1 MSSLASQ
8 LKSISDKSASIA
20 LNRQQRSKIHSRSLI
35 FDPKVAAS
43 QDYDEIY
50 DVAIDALD
58 ELCELDSRFNKFKN
72 SLFANDSINFDRNVQ
87 SEDVVTQLDQNI
99 NAFFTLLGPYYN
111 FTAALRASEWL
122 VRRFQA
128 NMHNLEYMILTALPY
143 YMQPVFVKILNVIPK
158 QNIPQIFEWLVTAKD
173 QLRSP
178 TLQVCFRAFF
188 NDNHLFTFYSSFL
201 DEQIKRNTTYKEQ
214 LVFYLSITIQLLPAS
229 NKNTLN
235 ETLIPV
241 VLRSSDLML
250 TSKNSSLRLGA
261 YSVLAVLSAVAPL
274 SIELLNTLTFAVL
287 ANDIALEAQ
296 FAKQTVFLLIQ
307 LWTSTTELTTSE
319 ALSKTPS
326 LPINIIEHI
335 DISQAKKDKFLA
347 IYFSSIFPSETS
359 LQLLNMIELKG
370 NKRMF
375 KFVVH
380 SVLSSLK
387 PQHLN
392 GGVTSNNNS
401 TNYKDTILDIVRKL
415 IKLDQATFNEMLK
428 SLGLTVSELELTLE
442 GSLLATHSGDEKLDE
457 LGDNVDGDDDT
468 EYTKFVDEKQDDKE
482 DGDENTKFDI
492 SKLGASAPTYLDS
505 KYNPEFY
512 QLSFAFTRFCS
523 KVDIKS
529 QRAAILHFTHKVF
542 QNPALSITFLLRVGL
557 SLDVP
562 LLVRL
567 NSIKAIQR
575 MINNTA
581 DGKTDFYL
589 ILPLLLI
596 AFNDPSSHI
605 RAAFAQL
612 VQLVSEI
619 TKAIHENKKKQKTLL
634 FFESEVYANS
644 GEKKM
649 ISPQD
654 AIKLFAFI
662 GSLDGM
668 RLEEGKIATL
678 LKSIFNGK
686 FDKKTLGSLY
696 QTFILNQWAQPSLP
710 IVIKQRVWSIASQ
723 LNEMGV
729 NGVRTYFWDTDI
741 KPYLAKREEWLVQ
754 AKEAKL
760 ADDYNIVEKSLVQLV
775 GGDHL
780 SAEDSNSVS
789 HWLCQALDSNTSLQL
804 VANERITSI
813 FPKLTSVESK
823 VIILSKLVDLLVSDD
838 YVEFDPMITLQSLP
852 LDSAVFL
859 QILENVKIGD
869 QMPEQGVVKR
879 RRRSS
884 NSTKQAMAKSDMT
897 YLASQHLRKLSVI
910 LEVLEVNLRKATIAN
925 PKLLKVLFKILSD
938 LDYLG
943 NDGNLPI
950 LYAQEVLASCLLL
963 SISELKNSNHKH
975 QLDSNSVRADLIVN
989 SLRNSSSPQVQNRL
1003 LLVISELATLAPEII
1018 LHSVMPIFT
1027 FMGAHTIRQDDEFS
1041 NDALQKTV
1049 ARVIP
1054 ALASTNSGSFT
1065 TEIEFLL
1072 ASFTAAF
1079 KHIPSHRRVRLFVA
1093 LTKTLKPSN
1102 SMHILIYLLG
1112 EQYYQAKMQK
1122 NALEMRDIE
1131 TFVTAYLKA
1140 FAVETQL
1147 NGLDQFSNLLNE
1159 LPRHQLEENS
1169 KTYDQL
1175 RSRPIFGLAVV
1186 NSTTEELL
1194 KKRLALLEYLNSV
1207 LELDSANFDV
1217 TSLKSRIDIAL
1228 KESSEND
1235 TLVLPQI
1242 RHMTSFALSELDI
1255 YTNTEPHPEISAE
1268 LFVMLTSLVDLLPV
1282 VKFVESITEFLDVD
1296 KLGDNTAIKVGRN
1309 YAVLAARKFENEI
1322 SLTLESVVENF
1333 SDLDKLFI
1341 VLLKGIERNVDLEL
1355 QQAYLNL
1362 FAVITLKLGVDAGLT
1377 AKFSSVLIK
1386 SLGVITTSSGLLSS
1400 ESEIVIASISA
1411 IVSIVNVLGIKT
1423 LGLFPK
1429 IIPPTLKI
1437 WEQTTTTTTATTTRS
1452 ISATKIGR
1460 DEQNE
1465 SSKLVQES
1473 VLLLLSCYIKKMP
1486 SFMVTTLDSVILTIL
1501 NSDLTESQIKSSIMN
1516 LIIDRVN
1523 IGQVFK
1529 SLCSVWTQRQFYQSK
1544 NPASLG
1550 LYLNSMESTIN
1561 KLEKREAIS
1570 EATVF
1575 MKWLIQAFEFRDYSE
1590 KLEHPFDINTIHRM
1604 ESSFHSC
1611 AIAYVMKLNDKSFRP
1626 LFANLVRWAIDGEN
1640 SIHDVAKTS
1649 RLLSFYRFFNKLQEL
1664 LKSIVTSYYSYLVDA
1679 TSECLKSFASEEDKG
1694 NKDATTL
1701 RRIVL
1706 ISLSL
1711 SFTFD
1716 QDEYWSQQGR
1726 FDSIC
1731 QPLLDQL
1738 SNIEESIGKFLV
1750 KTITNFVSDISS
1762 KEHSEVVLKGLVKFI
1777 SYDTENLSNTKIWT
1791 IRTLKSIFQKMGEQ
1805 WLSYLPILVPH
1816 IAELL
1821 EDDDE
1826 AVEIEVREGLVRV
1839 IEKVLGEPLDRYLS

>member
-1 MSSLASQ
+1 MA
-8 LKSISDKSASIA
+8 
-20 LNRQQRSKIHSRSLI
+20 
-35 FDPKVAAS
+35 
-43 QDYDEIY
+43 
-50 DVAIDALD
+50 
-58 ELCELDSRFNKFKN
+58 
-72 SLFANDSINFDRNVQ
+72 
-87 SEDVVTQLDQNI
+87 
-99 NAFFTLLGPYYN
+99 
-111 FTAALRASEWL
+111 
-122 VRRFQA
+122 
-128 NMHNLEYMILTALPY
+128 
-143 YMQPVFVKILNVIPK
+143 
-158 QNIPQIFEWLVTAKD
+158 
-173 QLRSP
+173 
-178 TLQVCFRAFF
+178 
-188 NDNHLFTFYSSFL
+188 
-201 DEQIKRNTTYKEQ
+201 
-214 LVFYLSITIQLLPAS
+214 
-229 NKNTLN
+229 
-235 ETLIPV
+235 
-241 VLRSSDLML
+241 
-250 TSKNSSLRLGA
+250 
-261 YSVLAVLSAVAPL
+261 
-274 SIELLNTLTFAVL
+274 
-287 ANDIALEAQ
+287 
-296 FAKQTVFLLIQ
+296 
-307 LWTSTTELTTSE
+307 
-319 ALSKTPS
+319 
-326 LPINIIEHI
+326 
-335 DISQAKKDKFLA
+335 
-347 IYFSSIFPSETS
+347 
-359 LQLLNMIELKG
+359 
-370 NKRMF
+370 
-375 KFVVH
+375 
-380 SVLSSLK
+380 
-387 PQHLN
+387 
-392 GGVTSNNNS
+392 
-401 TNYKDTILDIVRKL
+401 
-415 IKLDQATFNEMLK
+415 
-428 SLGLTVSELELTLE
+428 
-442 GSLLATHSGDEKLDE
+442 
-457 LGDNVDGDDDT
+457 
-468 EYTKFVDEKQDDKE
+468 
-482 DGDENTKFDI
+482 
-492 SKLGASAPTYLDS
+492 
-505 KYNPEFY
+505 
-512 QLSFAFTRFCS
+512 
-523 KVDIKS
+523 
-529 QRAAILHFTHKVF
+529 
-542 QNPALSITFLLRVGL
+542 L

-575 MINNTA
+575 MIKNTA

-589 ILPLLLI
+589 VLPLLLI

-619 TKAIHENKKKQKTLL
+619 TKAIHENKKKQKSLL

-668 RLEEGKIATL
+668 RLEEGKIAIL

-897 YLASQHLRKLSVI
+897 NLASQHLRKLSII
-910 LEVLEVNLRKATIAN
+910 LEVLEVNLRKASIAN

-963 SISELKNSNHKH
+963 SISELKNSEHKH

-1027 FMGAHTIRQDDEFS
+1027 FMGARTIRLDDEFS

-1194 KKRLALLEYLNSV
+1194 KKRHALLEYLNSV

-1362 FAVITLKLGVDAGLT
+1362 FAVITSKLGVDAGLT

-1400 ESEIVIASISA
+1400 ESEIVIASIGA

-1437 WEQTTTTTTATTTRS
+1437 WEQTTTATATTTRS

-1590 KLEHPFDINTIHRM
+1590 KLDHPFDINTIHRM

-1626 LFANLVRWAIDGEN
+1626 LFANLV
-1640 SIHDVAKTS
+1640 
-1649 RLLSFYRFFNKLQEL
+1649 
-1664 LKSIVTSYYSYLVDA
+1664 
-1679 TSECLKSFASEEDKG
+1679 
-1694 NKDATTL
+1694 
-1701 RRIVL
+1701 
-1706 ISLSL
+1706 
-1711 SFTFD
+1711 
-1716 QDEYWSQQGR
+1716 
-1726 FDSIC
+1726 
-1731 QPLLDQL
+1731 
-1738 SNIEESIGKFLV
+1738 
-1750 KTITNFVSDISS
+1750 
-1762 KEHSEVVLKGLVKFI
+1762 
-1777 SYDTENLSNTKIWT
+1777 
-1791 IRTLKSIFQKMGEQ
+1791 
-1805 WLSYLPILVPH
+1805 
-1816 IAELL
+1816 
-1821 EDDDE
+1821 
-1826 AVEIEVREGLVRV
+1826 
-1839 IEKVLGEPLDRYLS
+1839 